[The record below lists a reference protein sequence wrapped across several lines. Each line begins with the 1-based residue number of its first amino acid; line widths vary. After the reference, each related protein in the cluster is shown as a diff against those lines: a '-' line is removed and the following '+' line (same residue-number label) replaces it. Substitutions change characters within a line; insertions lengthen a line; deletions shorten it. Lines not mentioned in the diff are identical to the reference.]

1 MSGKESNPGLLLR
14 LLGLLFDLHNSGL
27 HFLLMQNSIIAK
39 YIEINQM
46 AFNFLGEVIRYQF
59 FISFLCFCLEMF
71 VPAIKGE
78 VDYYCGWY

>member
-1 MSGKESNPGLLLR
+1 
-14 LLGLLFDLHNSGL
+14 
-27 HFLLMQNSIIAK
+27 MQNSIIAK

-71 VPAIKGE
+71 VPAIKAE